1 MSSLW
6 QDLHYALRLLR
17 RAPMFTAV
25 AILTLALGLGANI
38 SIFSLVNTIF
48 FRTLPLADPDRTLR
62 ILDSNRGPDGH
73 LSTFGMHSPHVV
85 MLRETSSAFDG
96 MVALS
101 GDSLTL
107 GGGTE
112 PERISVVYRSEG
124 WSSTLKV
131 QPILGRDFLPQEESK
146 GLGSGVALVSDRLW
160 QRRFGGSSSVLEQS
174 VTLDNQIFRI
184 VGVMP
189 RGFNF
194 PYDADIW
201 LPYSVD
207 RMDIARE
214 FAVFAHIKPGLT
226 LQQARESFA
235 PTTARI
241 KETYPATPPGYQVTS
256 ITLRENLNGN
266 QERVMFALLCVVGFL
281 LLLTCVNVAN
291 LLLARSA
298 VRAREF
304 AIRAALGAS
313 RARQLQQT
321 MTESILLATAGCGC
335 ALLLSSW
342 LNRYLATLLPSDF
355 RLQLG
360 MPTPELDHR
369 VLLFGITLSLLAG
382 IFAGLFPGL
391 GHARNDSAN
400 TLKQAGRS
408 GSGGGRAAH
417 GVLNGFVIAQTAL
430 ALVLTAGAAL
440 MTEHFHRLQTH
451 DLGFDSH
458 QLLTMQI
465 TPSQINYPP
474 GPRRPV
480 LVERML
486 QAIRATPGV
495 AAAAATTV
503 NPLGGGTWGAPI
515 IIEGSDISGRSA
527 DFIVNHR
534 LVSSDIFRTMNIPV
548 LRGRAFSDL
557 DNATGQ
563 PVAIVSKDMAQ
574 RFWPNAD
581 ALGKRLR
588 MDRPNAPW
596 LTVVGIVGNVH
607 DAGDPGDPRETWYL
621 PYAQNAGTAAA
632 DSIYLMVRVQSD
644 SPTLIASVKQA
655 VWQADKSLAVYD
667 ISMMDRYYSES
678 LERDRLGARVMSFF
692 GGFGLLLAAL
702 GVYGVMAFAVIQRTH
717 EIGIRMALG
726 ATSNQ
731 VLSEVLARG
740 LRLSCAGL
748 AIGILITVAMNRVL
762 TTFLSEV
769 HGLEIAPLLFSAGVL
784 LAVAFAACYVPA
796 RRGATLDPLVALR
809 FD

>member
-1 MSSLW
+1 MSNLW
-6 QDLHYALRLLR
+6 QDLRYALRLLR
-17 RAPMFTAV
+17 RAPMFTTV

-62 ILDSNRGPDGH
+62 VLDSNRGPDGH

-85 MLRETSSAFDG
+85 MFGETASAFDG

-107 GGGTE
+107 AGGTE
-112 PERISVVYRSEG
+112 PERISVVYRSAG

-146 GLGSGVALVSDRLW
+146 GLGSGVALVSNRLW
-160 QRRFGGSSSVLEQS
+160 RRRFGGNSSVLQRS
-174 VTLDNQIFRI
+174 VTLDNQIFRV

-189 RGFNF
+189 LSFNF

-201 LPYSVD
+201 LPFAID
-207 RMDIARE
+207 RMDSARE
-214 FAVFAHIKPGLT
+214 FAVFAHIKPGIT
-226 LQQARESFA
+226 PQQARESLA
-235 PTTARI
+235 QVTARI
-241 KETYPATPPGYQVTS
+241 KNTYAATPPGYQVTS
-256 ITLRENLNGN
+256 ITLRENLNDN
-266 QERVMFALLCVVGFL
+266 QERTVFALLCVVGFL

-321 MTESILLATAGCGC
+321 VTESVLLASAGCGC

-360 MPTPELDHR
+360 MRTPEFDHR
-369 VLLFGITLSLLAG
+369 VLLFGVTLALLAG

-400 TLKQAGRS
+400 TLKQADRS
-408 GSGGGRAAH
+408 ASSGGRAAH
-417 GVLNGFVIAQTAL
+417 RVLNGFVIVQTAL

-440 MTEHFHRLQTH
+440 MTEHFRRLQTR
-451 DLGFDSH
+451 DLGFEPH

-465 TPSQINYPP
+465 TPSQVDYPP
-474 GPRRPV
+474 GTRRTV
-480 LVERML
+480 LVDRMI
-486 QAIRATPGV
+486 QSIRATPGV
-495 AAAAATTV
+495 AAAAVTTV

-515 IIEGSDISGRSA
+515 IIEGTEISGRRA

-534 LVSSDIFRTMNIPV
+534 LVSNDIFHTMSIP
-548 LRGRAFSDL
+548 LLQGRAFSDL
-557 DNATGQ
+557 DNERGQ
-563 PVAIVSKDMAQ
+563 PVAVISKDMAH

-588 MDRPNAPW
+588 MDRANAPW

-644 SPTLIASVKQA
+644 SPALVTSIKQA

-731 VLSEVLARG
+731 VLSSVLLRG

-748 AIGILITVAMNRVL
+748 LIGLLITVAMNRVL
-762 TTFLSEV
+762 ISFLSEV
-769 HGLEIAPLLFSAGVL
+769 HGLQTVPLLFSAGVL
-784 LAVAFAACYVPA
+784 LVVAFAACYLPA

>member
-62 ILDSNRGPDGH
+62 VLDSNRGPDGH

-85 MLRETSSAFDG
+85 MFRESASAFDG

-107 GGGTE
+107 AGGTE
-112 PERISVVYRSEG
+112 PQRISVVYRSAG

-146 GLGSGVALVSDRLW
+146 GLGSGVALISDRLW
-160 QRRFGGSSSVLEQS
+160 QRRFGGSASVLQQS
-174 VTLDNQIFRI
+174 VTLDNQIFRV
-184 VGVMP
+184 VGIMP
-189 RGFNF
+189 RSFNF

-201 LPYSVD
+201 LPFAVD
-207 RMDIARE
+207 RIDPARE
-214 FAVFAHIKPGLT
+214 FAVFAHIKPGFT
-226 LQQARESFA
+226 AQQAHESL
-235 PTTARI
+235 TQITARI
-241 KETYPATPPGYQVTS
+241 KEIYPATPPGYQVTS
-256 ITLRENLNGN
+256 ITLRENLNDN
-266 QERVMFALLCVVGFL
+266 QERTMFALLCVVGFL

-321 MTESILLATAGCGC
+321 MTESLLLAIAGCGC

-360 MPTPELDHR
+360 MSIPELDHR

-391 GHARNDSAN
+391 GHARDDSAN

-408 GSGGGRAAH
+408 GSGGGRTTH
-417 GVLNGFVIAQTAL
+417 RLLNGFVIAQTAL

-440 MTEHFHRLQTH
+440 MTEHFRRLQTR
-451 DLGFDSH
+451 DLGFETH

-474 GPRRPV
+474 GSRRTV
-480 LVERML
+480 LVDRML
-486 QAIRATPGV
+486 HAVCATPGV

-515 IIEGSDISGRSA
+515 IIEGTEAGGRNA

-534 LVSSDIFRTMNIPV
+534 LVSSDIFRTMNIPL
-548 LRGRAFSDL
+548 LRGRTFSDL
-557 DNATGQ
+557 DNERGQ

-574 RFWPNAD
+574 RFWPNGN

-644 SPTLIASVKQA
+644 SPTLVASVKQA
-655 VWQADKSLAVYD
+655 VWQADKTLAVYD
-667 ISMMDRYYSES
+667 VSLMDRYYSES

-731 VLSEVLARG
+731 VLSGVLLRG

-748 AIGILITVAMNRVL
+748 VIGLLITIAMNRVL
-762 TTFLSEV
+762 TSFWTEV
-769 HGLEIAPLLFSAGVL
+769 HGLEIVPLLFSAGVL

-796 RRGATLDPLVALR
+796 RRGAALDPLVALR

>member
-85 MLRETSSAFDG
+85 MLRETASAFDG

-107 GGGTE
+107 AGGTE

-146 GLGSGVALVSDRLW
+146 GLGSGVALISDRLW
-160 QRRFGGSSSVLEQS
+160 QRRFGGNASVLQQS
-174 VTLDNQIFRI
+174 VTVDNQIFRV

-194 PYDADIW
+194 PYDADVW
-201 LPYSVD
+201 LPYFVD
-207 RMDIARE
+207 SMDIARE
-214 FAVFAHIKPGLT
+214 FAVFAHVKPGVT

-241 KETYPATPPGYQVTS
+241 KETYPTTPPGYQVTS

-321 MTESILLATAGCGC
+321 MTESILLATAGCAC
-335 ALLLSSW
+335 ALLLSTW

-408 GSGGGRAAH
+408 GSGGGRTAH
-417 GVLNGFVIAQTAL
+417 RVLNGFVIAQTAL

-440 MTEHFHRLQTH
+440 MTEHFRRLQT
-451 DLGFDSH
+451 
-458 QLLTMQI
+458 
-465 TPSQINYPP
+465 
-474 GPRRPV
+474 R
-480 LVERML
+480 
-486 QAIRATPGV
+486 
-495 AAAAATTV
+495 
-503 NPLGGGTWGAPI
+503 
-515 IIEGSDISGRSA
+515 
-527 DFIVNHR
+527 
-534 LVSSDIFRTMNIPV
+534 
-548 LRGRAFSDL
+548 
-557 DNATGQ
+557 
-563 PVAIVSKDMAQ
+563 
-574 RFWPNAD
+574 
-581 ALGKRLR
+581 
-588 MDRPNAPW
+588 
-596 LTVVGIVGNVH
+596 
-607 DAGDPGDPRETWYL
+607 
-621 PYAQNAGTAAA
+621 
-632 DSIYLMVRVQSD
+632 
-644 SPTLIASVKQA
+644 TLIFAS
-655 VWQADKSLAVYD
+655 
-667 ISMMDRYYSES
+667 
-678 LERDRLGARVMSFF
+678 
-692 GGFGLLLAAL
+692 
-702 GVYGVMAFAVIQRTH
+702 T
-717 EIGIRMALG
+717 
-726 ATSNQ
+726 
-731 VLSEVLARG
+731 
-740 LRLSCAGL
+740 
-748 AIGILITVAMNRVL
+748 
-762 TTFLSEV
+762 
-769 HGLEIAPLLFSAGVL
+769 
-784 LAVAFAACYVPA
+784 
-796 RRGATLDPLVALR
+796 
-809 FD
+809 